1 MDKHSPLLSFDFFN
15 QLNSL
20 IENRFDILCFRIFQP
35 VHSIDKI
42 IRVHI
47 LADIASAVDDM
58 CDSVGF

>member
-20 IENRFDILCFRIFQP
+20 IENCFDILRFRVFQP

-42 IRVHI
+42 LREHI
-47 LADIASAVDDM
+47 LADITSTVDDM
-58 CDSVGF
+58 SDSVGF